1 MKHYIKSVLLVII
14 VLFVTVHAEA
24 QEKRFT
30 YGGRIGVNISDL
42 SGAIDAGTK
51 VAVTGGLIFDYALDP
66 ITYLHSGLIYSL
78 DGAKIGDARVDIH
91 NLKIP
96 VHFGYK
102 IPIQEQY
109 KLFIHGGAHVAY
121 ALDGS
126 FNINDESVKL
136 YDDKMADVLGVT
148 YKRFDF
154 GLGLGAEIE
163 YQNFCLGINADFGML
178 NLVDVKNKALLQT
191 LYNVEDVT
199 TRNTSIGI
207 CLGYK
212 F

>member
-1 MKHYIKSVLLVII
+1 MKQYIKAILLSLSVFLVIA
-14 VLFVTVHAEA
+14 HAEA

-51 VAVTGGLIFDYALDP
+51 VALTGGLIFDYALDP

-154 GLGLGAEIE
+154 GLGLGAEVE
-163 YQNFCLGINADFGML
+163 YQSFCLGIHADFGML
-178 NLVDVKNKALLQT
+178 NLVDVKNKTLLQT
-191 LYNVEDVT
+191 LYNVEEVT
-199 TRNTSIGI
+199 SRSTSVGV